1 MIWLMKKCSKPLPPN
16 TILGGRIFLQ
26 VSSDL
31 QKVLHELDEKDV
43 FVQLHILAWKQWD
56 HYSNT

>member
-1 MIWLMKKCSKPLPPN
+1 MADEEVQQAITPH
-16 TILGGRIFLQ
+16 TIVGVRIFLQ